1 MTTFTLH
8 TEADCT
14 WAERKG
20 RKLNTLIIC
29 GTFRKQKKTYTGRA
43 AAPITNCEIGE
54 RGHFTFVF
62 LLSTKWQYV
71 IPVAI
76 TAMNGFF
83 HSQVHKSF
91 EGLRELIPILKPA
104 ICAEERPCKLLSAIS
119 RTSRILGGNIVYV

>member
-1 MTTFTLH
+1 MAVHQLLAKTPFYGHYQRWNIRWKRASLCDDIHFTH
-8 TEADCT
+8 RADCI

-29 GTFRKQKKTYTGRA
+29 GTFREQKKPYTGRA
-43 AAPITNCEIGE
+43 AAPITNGEIGE

-83 HSQVHKSF
+83 HPHKCTKT
-91 EGLRELIPILKPA
+91 LKD
-104 ICAEERPCKLLSAIS
+104 
-119 RTSRILGGNIVYV
+119 